1 MRWPTIILNGKPY
14 GIIGGQYEKA
24 TNVLF
29 RTEQTD
35 SGCVISTG
43 ARARPQ
49 AEVCTAEAAERVIVE
64 FAPASFARA
73 GTSTVRPG
81 SSTATQSN
89 LFDDGLQK
97 QTNVLGSK
105 TERIARLRRVL
116 GFQSISATVMGMGD
130 IYIQPNCKHCI
141 AHMQIIHKEHGQI
154 IAYCPVCKKELKI
167 GVK

>member
-1 MRWPTIILNGKPY
+1 MKKQLSFFQEPNKPILDALY
-14 GIIGGQYEKA
+14 
-24 TNVLF
+24 
-29 RTEQTD
+29 
-35 SGCVISTG
+35 
-43 ARARPQ
+43 RPVRGHDRKRKYVPRKRPN
-49 AEVCTAEAAERVIVE
+49 ASSLNS
-64 FAPASFARA
+64 APASFARA

-97 QTNVLGSK
+97 QTNVLGNK
-105 TERIARLRRVL
+105 TERLARLRRVL